1 MRVMY
6 EKSPIAHVKKVK
18 TPVML
23 NIGKVDLRVPPSQ
36 GYEYYHALKALGKY
50 VEARNVYISGLV
62 RLNAE
67 SGVWTMKGPF
77 LAFNMAGT
85 FSVSQS
91 HSFHQIITKTF
102 SKLCTLQLQLQYENH
117 AQLRIP
123 SPLNR
128 CMSTTTTTPWPRCR

>member
-6 EKSPIAHVKKVK
+6 ERSPIAHVKKVK

-50 VEARNVYISGLV
+50 VEARNVYISGLA

-67 SGVWTMKGPF
+67 SGV
-77 LAFNMAGT
+77 
-85 FSVSQS
+85 
-91 HSFHQIITKTF
+91 
-102 SKLCTLQLQLQYENH
+102 
-117 AQLRIP
+117 
-123 SPLNR
+123 
-128 CMSTTTTTPWPRCR
+128 

>member
-36 GYEYYHALKALGKY
+36 GYEYYHALKTLGKH
-50 VEARNVYISGLV
+50 VEARNVYISGLA

-67 SGVWTMKGPF
+67 SGV
-77 LAFNMAGT
+77 
-85 FSVSQS
+85 
-91 HSFHQIITKTF
+91 
-102 SKLCTLQLQLQYENH
+102 
-117 AQLRIP
+117 
-123 SPLNR
+123 
-128 CMSTTTTTPWPRCR
+128 